1 MLSNHIQNP
10 SKNHLCMKPVLF
22 VALLFLAACGGKTDK
37 KAELEALKA
46 QKKDIEAKIA
56 QLEKDLGTN
65 TKLMKAKNVVVT
77 SLQAGNF
84 SNFIEIQGRFES
96 DRIVN
101 VSAQVPGV
109 IQAVYVRRGDLVRPG
124 QVVAVID
131 GSLILKN
138 MAPLKTQIEL
148 AKTVYEKQ
156 KALWEQK
163 VGTEIAYLQAKT
175 NLDGLEQQMA
185 TLQEQYSKTRVIA
198 SMGGTVEE
206 VYMKVGE
213 MAAPGAPGIKIVNA
227 SDLRAVADVPEAY
240 SSQVKNGADVIVV
253 LPDLKK
259 EVKGKIAFTAQTIN
273 PLNRSFRVEAVIP
286 YDKDIRPN
294 MIATLKVENYQK
306 DASITVPINVV
317 QNSAEGSFV
326 MVAVEEKGQKVARRR
341 KVQVGQI
348 YNRSAEILTGLQAGD
363 RVITVGYQ
371 DLNDGDLISYKL

>member
-1 MLSNHIQNP
+1 
-10 SKNHLCMKPVLF
+10 MKPVLF

-101 VSAQVPGV
+101 VGAQVPGV
-109 IQAVYVRRGDLVRPG
+109 IQAVYVRRGDFVRPG

-341 KVQVGQI
+341 KIQVGQI

>member
-1 MLSNHIQNP
+1 
-10 SKNHLCMKPVLF
+10 MKPILF
-22 VALLFLAACGGKTDK
+22 FTLLVFLVSACGGSKDK
-37 KAELEALKA
+37 KAELDQLKS
-46 QKKDIEAKIA
+46 QKKEIEAKIA
-56 QLEKDLGTN
+56 LLEKELGTN
-65 TKLMKAKNVVVT
+65 TKLMKSKNVMVT
-77 SLQAGNF
+77 SLQTGSF
-84 SNFIEIQGRFES
+84 SNYVEIQGRFES

-101 VSAQVPGV
+101 VGAQVPGV
-109 IQAVYVRRGDLVRPG
+109 VQAVYVRRGDFVGAG

-156 KALWEQK
+156 KSLWEQK

-175 NLDGLEQQMA
+175 TVDGLEQQMA
-185 TLQEQYSKTRVIA
+185 ALQEQYAKTRVVA
-198 SMGGTVEE
+198 LMGGTVEE

-213 MAAPGAPGIKIVNA
+213 MASPGMPGIKIVNA
-227 SDLRAVADVPEAY
+227 SDLRAVADVPESY
-240 SSQVKNGADVIVV
+240 SAQIKNGAEVIVN

-259 EVKGKIAFTAQTIN
+259 DVKGKIAFTAQTIN
-273 PLNRSFRVEAVIP
+273 PLNRSFRVEVVIP

-317 QNSAEGSFV
+317 QNSPDGSFV
-326 MVAVEEKGQKVARRR
+326 MVAVEENGKKVAKKR
-341 KVQVGQI
+341 KIQVGQI
-348 YNRSAEILTGLQAGD
+348 YNRSAEILGGLQNGD
-363 RVITVGYQ
+363 KVITVGYQ